1 MGDNT
6 SKLEGVVDFAPNN
19 AWAVGTLAFGAT
31 VIEHFNG
38 TAWSVVSGPSPGLG
52 EDALAGVTAL
62 APNKVWTVGFYAKDK
77 YRPPDQDPHR
87 APGRLQLEGCLQSQ
101 HRTSLRVPIQPTL
114 GYYHVLSQR
123 RWAFGDYYAATAP
136 VKSLR

>member
-1 MGDNT
+1 MGN
-6 SKLEGVVDFAPNN
+6 LCF
-19 AWAVGTLAFGAT
+19 FF
-31 VIEHFNG
+31 EHFDRTSSKAFETFDQG
-38 TAWSVVSGPSPGLG
+38 PGLG

-101 HRTSLRVPIQPTL
+101 HRTSLRVPIQTPL